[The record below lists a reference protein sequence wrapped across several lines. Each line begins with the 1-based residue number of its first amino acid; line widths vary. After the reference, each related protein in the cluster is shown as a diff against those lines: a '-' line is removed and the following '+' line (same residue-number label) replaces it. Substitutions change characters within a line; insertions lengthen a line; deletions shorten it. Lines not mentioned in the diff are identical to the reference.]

1 MESYERAREY
11 ARVANERMQRHR
23 IPPTPPYFT
32 VWYTYASGRNPEL
45 KAAIDRLAEQ
55 DNGLTADSL
64 AAVHERFFALE
75 YGSSALVKT
84 SEQIQNLLSSTLG
97 LLREAQAG
105 NSVYGNSLDAISREI
120 SDSHDIGALANI
132 VNKLAG
138 ETKIAI
144 ERSSKVESELAESTR
159 EIDLLRQN
167 LESARL
173 EAMTD
178 PLTGLANRKQFN
190 ICVTSVVS
198 GEHGPGEPCSL
209 LMIDID
215 HFKSFNDRFG
225 HQLGDDVL
233 KLVARVLLQN
243 IKGQDIAVRYG
254 GEEFAIILPN
264 TPIQGAVKVGEDIRA
279 NLAARKLI
287 NKMTGVELGAV
298 TVSIGAAEYDIG
310 EASEIWIARAD
321 RGLYAAKRSGRNRVM
336 SVPKVAATAT
346 VSG

>member
-1 MESYERAREY
+1 MESFERAREY
-11 ARVANERMQRHR
+11 ARVAVERMQRHR
-23 IPPTPPYFT
+23 IPPTPPNFT

-45 KAAIDRLAEQ
+45 KATIDHLAEHEK
-55 DNGLTADSL
+55 GLTPESMT
-64 AAVHERFFALE
+64 AVFEKFFALDA
-75 YGSSALVKT
+75 GSNAMVKT
-84 SEQIQNLLSSTLG
+84 SEQIQGLLSSTLN
-97 LLREAQAG
+97 LLREAQTG
-105 NSVYGNSLDAISREI
+105 NAAYGESLDTISAEI
-120 SDSHDIGALANI
+120 AGSHDINALAHI
-132 VNKLAG
+132 VKKLAG
-138 ETKIAI
+138 ETKTAI
-144 ERSSKVESELAESTR
+144 ERSAKVEVELAESTR
-159 EIDLLRQN
+159 EIDHLRQN
-167 LESARL
+167 LESARR

-190 ICVTSVVS
+190 LCVQSVVT
-198 GEHGPGEPCSL
+198 GDHGASEACSL

-254 GEEFAIILPN
+254 GEEFAIILPH

-279 NLAARKLI
+279 NLAARKLV

-298 TVSIGAAEYDIG
+298 TVSIGAAEYDFG
-310 EASEIWIARAD
+310 EPADVWIARAD
-321 RGLYAAKRSGRNRVM
+321 KGLYAAKRAGRNRVM
-336 SVPKVAATAT
+336 SVPKVAEAAT

>member
-1 MESYERAREY
+1 MESVERAREY
-11 ARVANERMQRHR
+11 ARVAIERMNRHL
-23 IPPTPPYFT
+23 IPPTPPNFT

-45 KAAIDRLAEQ
+45 KATIDHLAERAPGITP
-55 DNGLTADSL
+55 DSITA
-64 AAVHERFFALE
+64 VFEKFFALDA
-75 YGSSALVKT
+75 GSNAMVKT
-84 SEQIQNLLSSTLG
+84 SEQIQGLLSSTLN

-105 NSVYGNSLDAISREI
+105 NSAYGDSLDSISAEI
-120 SDSHDIGALANI
+120 SGSHDIGAFAHI
-132 VNKLAG
+132 VNRLAS
-138 ETKIAI
+138 ETKQAI
-144 ERSSKVESELAESTR
+144 ERSAKVEVELSESTR

-167 LESARL
+167 LESARR

-190 ICVTSVVS
+190 LCINSVVT

-254 GEEFAIILPN
+254 GEEFAIILPH

-279 NLAARKLI
+279 NLAARKLV

-298 TVSIGAAEYDIG
+298 TVSVGAAEYDIG
-310 EASEIWIARAD
+310 EPSDEWIGRAD
-321 RGLYAAKRSGRNRVM
+321 KGLYAAKRAGRNRVM
-336 SVPKVAATAT
+336 SVPKVAAAAT